1 MTLVARALGEAV
13 RAHAL
18 ELGFDR
24 VAIGP
29 PERPEHGAAFE
40 RWLDA
45 GYAGE
50 MRYLERTRSDR
61 LDPAR
66 LLPGC
71 RSVVAAA
78 VSYNASTTSAEGPTV
93 GRECAPTAQQEKCA
107 PTAKQKNWDGVAR
120 YARGRDYHDILKPR
134 LVALGAFIH
143 EAAGGEVR
151 SRAAV
156 DTSAVLE
163 RDLAARAGLGWIG
176 KNTNLL
182 TPSLGSYF
190 FIGIVLTT
198 AELTF
203 DERQTDRC
211 GTCTACLDACP
222 TGAFVGPY
230 VLDARRCISYL
241 TIEHR
246 GDVPGELR
254 AGVGEWLFGCDVCQ
268 EVCPWNRKAEPGR
281 EPALEPSATLG
292 PLEALLD
299 LDDEAF
305 RARFRGSA
313 LTRTKRSGL
322 LRNAAIVLGN
332 RGDRRAAGA
341 LTRALEDPD
350 ETVRRAAAWALER
363 LAAP

>member
-1 MTLVARALGEAV
+1 MSLVGLALGSVVKARA
-13 RAHAL
+13 R

-29 PERPEHGAAFE
+29 AEPPEHGDALEA
-40 RWLDA
+40 WLDA
-45 GYAGE
+45 GYAGT
-50 MRYLERTRSDR
+50 MDYLDRGRAER

-71 RSVVAAA
+71 RSVVAVAM
-78 VSYNASTTSAEGPTV
+78 SYNPGSSSDDDWSPV
-93 GRECAPTAQQEKCA
+93 S
-107 PTAKQKNWDGVAR
+107 R
-120 YARGRDYHDILKPR
+120 YARGRDYHDVIRPR
-134 LVALGAFIH
+134 LVQLAEFIRS
-143 EAAGGEVR
+143 AAGGR
-151 SRAAV
+151 IASRAAV

-198 AELTF
+198 VELPFDQAEP
-203 DERQTDRC
+203 DRC

-222 TGAFVGPY
+222 TRAFVAPY

-246 GDVPGELR
+246 GDIADEL
-254 AGVGEWLFGCDVCQ
+254 AGQIGEWLFGCDVCQ
-268 EVCPWNRKAEPGR
+268 EVCPWNRKAEPGH
-281 EPALEPSATLG
+281 EPALGPSGSLGALETL
-292 PLEALLD
+292 LELD
-299 LDDEAF
+299 PQAF

-313 LTRTKRSGL
+313 ITRTRRAGL
-322 LRNAAIVLGN
+322 LRNAAIVLAN
-332 RGDRRAAGA
+332 RGERRAAGA
-341 LTRALEDPD
+341 LGRALGDD
-350 ETVRRAAAWALER
+350 DAVVRHAAAWALEK
-363 LAAP
+363 LAHTGEAAP

>member
-1 MTLVARALGEAV
+1 MTLLGLALSEAV
-13 RAHAL
+13 KGRAL

-29 PERPEHGAAFE
+29 AGPPEHGPAFE
-40 RWLDA
+40 RWLEA
-45 GYAGE
+45 GYAGT
-50 MRYLERTRSDR
+50 MGYLTRGRADR
-61 LDPAR
+61 LDPES

-78 VSYNASTTSAEGPTV
+78 LSYAHEDGDESW
-93 GRECAPTAQQEKCA
+93 AP
-107 PTAKQKNWDGVAR
+107 VAR
-120 YARGRDYHDILKPR
+120 YARGSDYHDVMLPR
-134 LVALGAFIH
+134 LRQLADFLAD
-143 EAAGGEVR
+143 AAGSDAR
-151 SRAAV
+151 CRTAV

-198 AELTF
+198 AELDF
-203 DERQTDRC
+203 DERQPDRC

-222 TGAFVGPY
+222 TRAFVAPY
-230 VLDARRCISYL
+230 LLDARRCISYL

-246 GDVPGELR
+246 GDIAEELR
-254 AGVGEWLFGCDVCQ
+254 AGIGEWVFGCDVCQ
-268 EVCPWNRKAEPGR
+268 EVCPWNRKAEPAR
-281 EPALEPSATLG
+281 EPALAPSGHLG
-292 PLEALLD
+292 RLEALLD
-299 LDDEAF
+299 LDRNGF

-313 LTRTKRSGL
+313 ISRAKRAGL

-332 RGDRRAAGA
+332 RGDARAIPA
-341 LTRALEDPD
+341 LTRALDDEDA
-350 ETVRRAAAWALER
+350 TVRHAAAWALER
-363 LAAP
+363 LGMGRGAL